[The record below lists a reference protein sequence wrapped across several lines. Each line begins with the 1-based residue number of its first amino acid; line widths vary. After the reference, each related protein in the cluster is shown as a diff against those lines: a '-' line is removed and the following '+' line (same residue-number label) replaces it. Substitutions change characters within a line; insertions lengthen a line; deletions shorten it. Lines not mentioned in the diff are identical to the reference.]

1 MVPIIGFVLSFFF
14 AYNVIKPILVLVFC
28 HGEFLFL
35 AVSFAFELIPFKT
48 NVVLTNY
55 CILVAFINFIRHIA
69 VLNTKDKFRF
79 TNEIVNKGN
88 SLTIATNIKGEVSF
102 CSETVTEIW
111 ATNPKK
117 CWVWDSGSLP
127 KIPNSLVNNTTRNL

>member
-1 MVPIIGFVLSFFF
+1 VYWFFVM
-14 AYNVIKPILVLVFC
+14 ARFC
-28 HGEFLFL
+28 SSPLH
-35 AVSFAFELIPFKT
+35 SFELIPFKT

-102 CSETVTEIW
+102 CSETVTEILGYQPEEMLGMGFW
-111 ATNPKK
+111 ILTEDPE
-117 CWVWDSGSLP
+117 
-127 KIPNSLVNNTTRNL
+127 LVNNTTRNL